1 MSVTRMVIVQIDRQL
16 ISQLLVSAD
25 RILEQ
30 PFLKIARK
38 LRPQLERRTSH
49 RLFKA

>member
-1 MSVTRMVIVQIDRQL
+1 MSSTRMMIVQIDRQL

-38 LRPQLERRTSH
+38 LRPQLERRTSNGM
-49 RLFKA
+49 FKS